1 MSITMSLYEDD
12 NRSGELLHN
21 EEEQKPVPKILFF
34 LLGNAALLAYN
45 IAINAIDIFS
55 PLFSKLNINIG
66 ADISR
71 AYNIPSAIVSFI
83 LIFFK
88 PKNLRIS
95 IIVSLTI
102 LILVMCIMPILFSV
116 ESLKAQVRNLYWAV
130 VIVIGC
136 MAIFS
141 SLIFSSCYAFASQCG
156 EQASAA
162 VSSGNGACGV
172 IAAFLR
178 IITKLTLSKNDQI
191 SSVIYYTV
199 AAVVIFMSLIYFI
212 IVTKQNKN
220 NICQYLNQE
229 GSSISLPS
237 FHELFETIKII
248 WIEWSSVALN
258 FVVTLTLFPGY
269 VTDTRQGKLG
279 SWSFVLVTTVFCI
292 FDWVGRFLPSVF
304 MFPPRKFAWIPVV
317 CRLLFFVIFMVS
329 IQGAVDLGEPYWSI
343 CWQIPFA
350 LTNGYCGTVSLIYG
364 SNHEKCSMEQRKQ
377 ASFLI
382 SFAINAGILLAM
394 CLTYAMPK
402 GKYL

>member
-1 MSITMSLYEDD
+1 MSITTSLYAEED
-12 NRSGELLHN
+12 NRLGELLPDTSG
-21 EEEQKPVPKILFF
+21 EKPVPKLLFF

-55 PLFSKLNINIG
+55 PLFSELNINMG

-71 AYNIPSAIVSFI
+71 AYNIPSAIVSFL

-88 PKNLRIS
+88 PKNLRLS
-95 IIVSLTI
+95 IIISLTV

-116 ESLKAQVRNLYWAV
+116 ESLKEKVRNLYWAV
-130 VIVIGC
+130 IIVIGC
-136 MAIFS
+136 MAVFS
-141 SLIFSSCYAFASQCG
+141 SLVFSSCYAFASQCG
-156 EQASAA
+156 AQASAA

-178 IITKLTLSKNDQI
+178 IVTKLTLSKDDQV
-191 SSVIYYTV
+191 SSIIYYTV
-199 AAVVIFMSLIYFI
+199 AAIVIFASLLYFVV
-212 IVTKQNKN
+212 VTEINNN
-220 NICQYLNQE
+220 NICQFLNQE
-229 GSSISLPS
+229 GSSLPS
-237 FHELFETIKII
+237 IRELIETIKII

-258 FVVTLTLFPGY
+258 FVITLTLFPGY

-292 FDWVGRFLPSVF
+292 FDWVGRFLPSVV

-329 IQGAVDLGEPYWSI
+329 IQGAANLGEPYWSI

-364 SNHEKCSMEQRKQ
+364 SNHEKCNMEQRKQ
-377 ASFLI
+377 GSFLI
-382 SFAINAGILLAM
+382 SFAINAGILVAM
-394 CLTYAMPK
+394 CLTYAMPA
-402 GKYL
+402 GKHLD